1 MKYKIGQEIEITEDF
16 TLKTVGGRELT
27 VKAGDKAII
36 DSRARI
42 KYISGQARN
51 VMQMLEKG
59 IEVNGYDHVNIA
71 KMIANRLNQVFGLEE
86 FLDDNDIAAESF
98 EIEIEDVL
106 IDMPIVVLVNKN
118 SASSSE
124 ILAGALKDLNEATI
138 VGTTTYGKGVIQQ
151 FLTLRDGSGLKVT
164 VEEYYTPNRTKI
176 NGVGIEPNE
185 KIELP
190 ETITNPLTVE
200 RKDDT
205 QLQKAIE
212 LLKK

>member
-27 VKAGDKAII
+27 VKVADKAII

-106 IDMPIVVLVNKN
+106 ID
-118 SASSSE
+118 
-124 ILAGALKDLNEATI
+124 IL
-138 VGTTTYGKGVIQQ
+138 
-151 FLTLRDGSGLKVT
+151 
-164 VEEYYTPNRTKI
+164 
-176 NGVGIEPNE
+176 
-185 KIELP
+185 
-190 ETITNPLTVE
+190 
-200 RKDDT
+200 
-205 QLQKAIE
+205 
-212 LLKK
+212 

>member
-1 MKYKIGQEIEITEDF
+1 MKDLMILAAIIVISVVVVGVLDALAIAAKKYKKQEQIMKYKIGQEIEITEDF

-27 VKAGDKAII
+27 VKVADKAII

-106 IDMPIVVLVNKN
+106 ID
-118 SASSSE
+118 
-124 ILAGALKDLNEATI
+124 IL
-138 VGTTTYGKGVIQQ
+138 
-151 FLTLRDGSGLKVT
+151 
-164 VEEYYTPNRTKI
+164 
-176 NGVGIEPNE
+176 
-185 KIELP
+185 
-190 ETITNPLTVE
+190 
-200 RKDDT
+200 
-205 QLQKAIE
+205 
-212 LLKK
+212 

>member
-27 VKAGDKAII
+27 VKVADKAII

-51 VMQMLEKG
+51 VMHMLEKG

-106 IDMPIVVLVNKN
+106 ID
-118 SASSSE
+118 
-124 ILAGALKDLNEATI
+124 IL
-138 VGTTTYGKGVIQQ
+138 
-151 FLTLRDGSGLKVT
+151 
-164 VEEYYTPNRTKI
+164 
-176 NGVGIEPNE
+176 
-185 KIELP
+185 
-190 ETITNPLTVE
+190 
-200 RKDDT
+200 
-205 QLQKAIE
+205 
-212 LLKK
+212 

>member
-16 TLKTVGGRELT
+16 TLKTVGGRELI

-36 DSRARI
+36 DSKARI

-106 IDMPIVVLVNKN
+106 ID
-118 SASSSE
+118 
-124 ILAGALKDLNEATI
+124 IL
-138 VGTTTYGKGVIQQ
+138 
-151 FLTLRDGSGLKVT
+151 
-164 VEEYYTPNRTKI
+164 
-176 NGVGIEPNE
+176 
-185 KIELP
+185 
-190 ETITNPLTVE
+190 
-200 RKDDT
+200 
-205 QLQKAIE
+205 
-212 LLKK
+212 

>member
-27 VKAGDKAII
+27 V
-36 DSRARI
+36 
-42 KYISGQARN
+42 N

-106 IDMPIVVLVNKN
+106 ID
-118 SASSSE
+118 
-124 ILAGALKDLNEATI
+124 IL
-138 VGTTTYGKGVIQQ
+138 
-151 FLTLRDGSGLKVT
+151 
-164 VEEYYTPNRTKI
+164 
-176 NGVGIEPNE
+176 
-185 KIELP
+185 
-190 ETITNPLTVE
+190 
-200 RKDDT
+200 
-205 QLQKAIE
+205 
-212 LLKK
+212 

>member
-16 TLKTVGGRELT
+16 TFKTVGGRELT

-106 IDMPIVVLVNKN
+106 ID
-118 SASSSE
+118 
-124 ILAGALKDLNEATI
+124 IL
-138 VGTTTYGKGVIQQ
+138 
-151 FLTLRDGSGLKVT
+151 
-164 VEEYYTPNRTKI
+164 
-176 NGVGIEPNE
+176 
-185 KIELP
+185 
-190 ETITNPLTVE
+190 
-200 RKDDT
+200 
-205 QLQKAIE
+205 
-212 LLKK
+212 

>member
-1 MKYKIGQEIEITEDF
+1 MKYKIGQEIEVTEDF

-27 VKAGDKAII
+27 VKVADKAII

-106 IDMPIVVLVNKN
+106 ID
-118 SASSSE
+118 
-124 ILAGALKDLNEATI
+124 IL
-138 VGTTTYGKGVIQQ
+138 
-151 FLTLRDGSGLKVT
+151 
-164 VEEYYTPNRTKI
+164 
-176 NGVGIEPNE
+176 
-185 KIELP
+185 
-190 ETITNPLTVE
+190 
-200 RKDDT
+200 
-205 QLQKAIE
+205 
-212 LLKK
+212 

>member
-27 VKAGDKAII
+27 VNAGDKAII

-106 IDMPIVVLVNKN
+106 ID
-118 SASSSE
+118 
-124 ILAGALKDLNEATI
+124 IL
-138 VGTTTYGKGVIQQ
+138 
-151 FLTLRDGSGLKVT
+151 
-164 VEEYYTPNRTKI
+164 
-176 NGVGIEPNE
+176 
-185 KIELP
+185 
-190 ETITNPLTVE
+190 
-200 RKDDT
+200 
-205 QLQKAIE
+205 
-212 LLKK
+212 

>member
-1 MKYKIGQEIEITEDF
+1 MWCYISRQIGATMKDLIILSVIIIALVGALDALAIAARKYKKQEQIMKYKIGQEIEITEDF
-16 TLKTVGGRELT
+16 TLKKVGGREIT
-27 VKAGDKAII
+27 VQAGDKAII

-106 IDMPIVVLVNKN
+106 ID
-118 SASSSE
+118 
-124 ILAGALKDLNEATI
+124 IL
-138 VGTTTYGKGVIQQ
+138 
-151 FLTLRDGSGLKVT
+151 
-164 VEEYYTPNRTKI
+164 
-176 NGVGIEPNE
+176 
-185 KIELP
+185 
-190 ETITNPLTVE
+190 
-200 RKDDT
+200 
-205 QLQKAIE
+205 
-212 LLKK
+212 

>member
-1 MKYKIGQEIEITEDF
+1 MRYKIGQEIEITEDF
-16 TLKTVGGRELT
+16 TLKTVGGRAIT
-27 VKAGDKAII
+27 VKVGDRAII

-106 IDMPIVVLVNKN
+106 MD
-118 SASSSE
+118 
-124 ILAGALKDLNEATI
+124 IL
-138 VGTTTYGKGVIQQ
+138 
-151 FLTLRDGSGLKVT
+151 
-164 VEEYYTPNRTKI
+164 
-176 NGVGIEPNE
+176 
-185 KIELP
+185 
-190 ETITNPLTVE
+190 
-200 RKDDT
+200 
-205 QLQKAIE
+205 
-212 LLKK
+212 

>member
-1 MKYKIGQEIEITEDF
+1 MRYKIGQEIEITEDF
-16 TLKTVGGRELT
+16 ILKTVGGRELT

-106 IDMPIVVLVNKN
+106 ID
-118 SASSSE
+118 
-124 ILAGALKDLNEATI
+124 IL
-138 VGTTTYGKGVIQQ
+138 
-151 FLTLRDGSGLKVT
+151 
-164 VEEYYTPNRTKI
+164 
-176 NGVGIEPNE
+176 
-185 KIELP
+185 
-190 ETITNPLTVE
+190 
-200 RKDDT
+200 
-205 QLQKAIE
+205 
-212 LLKK
+212 

>member
-1 MKYKIGQEIEITEDF
+1 MKDLMILAAIIVISVVVVGVLDAIAIAVRKYKKQEQIMKYKIGQEIEITEDF

-106 IDMPIVVLVNKN
+106 ID
-118 SASSSE
+118 
-124 ILAGALKDLNEATI
+124 IL
-138 VGTTTYGKGVIQQ
+138 
-151 FLTLRDGSGLKVT
+151 
-164 VEEYYTPNRTKI
+164 
-176 NGVGIEPNE
+176 
-185 KIELP
+185 
-190 ETITNPLTVE
+190 
-200 RKDDT
+200 
-205 QLQKAIE
+205 
-212 LLKK
+212 